1 MAQQQTL
8 QMTALQRA
16 QRLAAWAGHQW
27 GSAALNG
34 NETTPAEIAATTRAT
49 TAPGL
54 MGWGITSPDLTENGW
69 VVRVGR
75 AVRAEIGDGYLRF
88 SVSQR
93 DGAAI
98 TWENGAWVFSLYE
111 TSYNEITDN
120 TIRIVPG
127 RMVARS
133 LALLVVLGIIEDEA
147 DIWVV
152 RDRAGFPPFEDPNG
166 ADAAAEAEQYWQLRY
181 NAGHLLAGPRYN
193 WEREQAE
200 REWEDL
206 LDNDAGVG
214 GDCI

>member
-1 MAQQQTL
+1 MNSYEADGT

-16 QRLAAWAGHQW
+16 QALAAWAGHQW
-27 GSAALNG
+27 GQADLVG
-34 NETTPAEIAATTRAT
+34 DETTPAEIAARTRAT
-49 TAPGL
+49 TTPGA
-54 MGWGITSPDLTENGW
+54 MGWGVTSPDLTENGW

-93 DGAAI
+93 DGGAI
-98 TWENGAWVFSLYE
+98 TWENGAWVGSLYE
-111 TSYNEITDN
+111 VSYNELTDN

-133 LALLVVLGIIEDEA
+133 LALLVVLGIIEDHA

-152 RDRAGFPPFEDPNG
+152 RDRAGFPPFEEPDG
-166 ADAAAEAEQYWQLRY
+166 ELDAAAEAEEYWRLRY
-181 NAGHLLAGPRYN
+181 NAGHLLASPRRN
-193 WEREQAE
+193 
-200 REWEDL
+200 WEDL